1 MSMPAMRR
9 ALEIVTIARV
19 EAILAA
25 GQGREVFTAGEW
37 DFAHAKSD
45 PARRLAARYAAKLA
59 ATSLLGTEAALIEI
73 EVVRHPGRAPQLRM
87 HGAARAALER
97 LGGRPIVSLTH
108 SRRHAAALVLLLDGE
123 QA

>member
-1 MSMPAMRR
+1 MSTPGMRR
-9 ALEIVTIARV
+9 ALEIVAIAAV

-25 GQGREVFTAGEW
+25 GRGREVFTTGEW

-59 ATSLLGTEAALIEI
+59 ATSLLGAGQSLLEI
-73 EVVRHPGRAPQLRM
+73 EVVRQPGRAPQLQM
-87 HGAARAALER
+87 HGAAQTALER

-108 SRRHAAALVLLLDGE
+108 SRRHAAALVLLLGGD
-123 QA
+123 QT